1 MRDEL
6 STKGET
12 STYRRLTMLR
22 GAVEDSI
29 SGAVENR
36 SSQEAQ
42 AVATGQMSPEDTM
55 AAKLQANFND
65 WKGARSEAAS
75 QTRPSASP
83 ASRRRR
89 R

>member
-36 SSQEAQ
+36 SSQEA
-42 AVATGQMSPEDTM
+42 
-55 AAKLQANFND
+55 
-65 WKGARSEAAS
+65 
-75 QTRPSASP
+75 
-83 ASRRRR
+83 
-89 R
+89 